1 MRKLTLSV
9 VAIAALTLT
18 ACASPDYQQYAK
30 SQQQIAQSRAAAEQA
45 RYTAL
50 AEIARSGDT
59 TAKVAAVIALQQGTP
74 QQPTD
79 GPRISAP
86 TGVGDTALKWA
97 SILVPSLTQVYGIG
111 KNAEVAIVNS
121 NNSLQGKVSDNN
133 MVTNLVI
140 GREPI
145 IGTQE
150 DVLLFP
156 Q

>member
-9 VAIAALTLT
+9 VAVAALTLT

-30 SQQQIAQSRAAAEQA
+30 SQQQIAQSRAAADQA
-45 RYTAL
+45 RYMAL

-74 QQPTD
+74 QQST
-79 GPRISAP
+79 GTTKISAP
-86 TGVGDTALKWA
+86 TGFGDTALKWA
-97 SILVPSLTQVYGIG
+97 SVLVPSLTQVYGIG

-121 NNSLQGKVSDNN
+121 NNSLQGKVSDND

-140 GREPI
+140 GREPV

>member
-1 MRKLTLSV
+1 MRTLTLSV
-9 VAIAALTLT
+9 VAAAVVTLT

-30 SQQQIAQSRAAAEQA
+30 TQQQIAQSRAAAEQA
-45 RYTAL
+45 RYMAL

-59 TAKVAAVIALQQGTP
+59 TAKVAAVIALQQGAP
-74 QQPTD
+74 QQSSNSPKV
-79 GPRISAP
+79 SAP
-86 TGVGDTALKWA
+86 TGAGDTALKWA
-97 SILVPSLTQVYGIG
+97 SVLVPSLTQVYGIG

-121 NNSLQGKVSDNN
+121 NNALQGKVSDND

-145 IGTQE
+145 IGTQD